1 MCQTPKVDERTPMCE
16 LLVNIPTGNLWEDAE
31 LVQCLNYVL
40 ASITLVVPEEYQPV
54 FHIFVFVLQSSLKAS
69 DEHATKKSCP

>member
-1 MCQTPKVDERTPMCE
+1 MCE

-40 ASITLVVPEEYQPV
+40 ASKRLVIPEEYQPV
-54 FHIFVFVLQSSLKAS
+54 FHIFLFVLQSSLKES
-69 DEHATKKSCP
+69 DEHSTQTLELRS